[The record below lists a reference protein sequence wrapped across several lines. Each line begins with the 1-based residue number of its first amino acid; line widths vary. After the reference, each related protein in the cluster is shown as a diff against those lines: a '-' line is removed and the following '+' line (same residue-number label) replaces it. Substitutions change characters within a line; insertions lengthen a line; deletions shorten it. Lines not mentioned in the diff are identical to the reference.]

1 MFIPSDKLRPL
12 ELPFYPDGTTVC
24 GVKTPSYDIISTR
37 SGAAVASLAITLNQ
51 MVTHALNLHKH
62 HMLTQTGLSYL
73 LETLEMIEPELKIAV
88 LSQDLAL
95 FKNIKALSRDLKTES
110 KAVQEDKFDWD
121 SLKVDPSNYLID

>member
-1 MFIPSDKLRPL
+1 M
-12 ELPFYPDGTTVC
+12 
-24 GVKTPSYDIISTR
+24 
-37 SGAAVASLAITLNQ
+37 
-51 MVTHALNLHKH
+51 
-62 HMLTQTGLSYL
+62 

-110 KAVQEDKFDWD
+110 EAVQEDKFDWD